1 MALDNDSKENI
12 LKVDKI
18 TFDSALLSISND
30 FQFANKNQQI
40 EIELGHLALELE
52 DLAKENTA
60 STTTTTK
67 TKGGGGEIEWHR
79 LDDKFSLS
87 KRTIQLTKLQSNFKY
102 HVRVVVS
109 NQHNFSTSF
118 WTLGQFESLFFLLL
132 FNFFTVKI
140 VQMRKK
146 SRRKCPRGL
155 DSRAITVW
163 VVASAVVIMAT

>member
-102 HVRVVVS
+102 HVRIVVS

-118 WTLGQFESLFFLLL
+118 WTLGQFESLFFLSLSCLKIIVLL
-132 FNFFTVKI
+132 IF
-140 VQMRKK
+140 
-146 SRRKCPRGL
+146 L
-155 DSRAITVW
+155 L
-163 VVASAVVIMAT
+163 